1 MIPFTG
7 TLAFSHGT
15 QASPEWKRRMEEHEP
30 AEEGALCE
38 IMTLYNHSTSRRDA
52 KWSEF
57 EDLAAEEERLAE
69 LGRKFAVIHRRS
81 RVETDGHLSWVTHS
95 VEAQSPRLRSL
106 LDAVFSDYPSWYPD
120 ATPYAIAPPFKPYVH
135 RWDRIMELCDQ
146 ADSDELQLLRRELEQ
161 PIGSYLSAL
170 DSARKTGTVSFRNL
184 WLILAP
190 GSLVVSQKSGSPCV
204 STLARV
210 GFVPATRAC
219 PAYWALTLVH
229 VDWNGE
235 SCGLGSQAQ
244 NILEY
249 EDSILVT
256 KLDIIPL
263 EFAPDRKGLQ
273 AKLLARGRKFEAL
286 RGFHTRAYTGKKY
299 VRQGSF
305 MVEKP
310 VSGRI
315 IVDAHAYHQVQQTVA
330 PKLAPLD
337 SLTSPGSLSSQ
348 MLSAISADNGRPPS
362 SSGSGSSGS
371 VSSGSISSGSDS
383 SGPETKVLVY
393 PRLSKRR
400 SRAQKAYRG
409 REKKPEDSKDKKSDR
424 REDLTAL
431 TELQC
436 ILAVPRVKGFD
447 LRAKEWCEFDVDDM
461 EPVEW
466 DTSPYDNLV
475 LPEGEKD
482 LIAAFADRRGLSTQG
497 FDDFIA
503 HKGKGI
509 IILLCGPP
517 GVGKTLTAEAV
528 AEKSRVPLY
537 VLSAG
542 DLGTAPEKVEAGLAE
557 AFECCRL
564 WDAVLLLDEA
574 DVYLEKRD
582 ASSLR
587 RNELVSIFLRQLE
600 YYRGLMFLT
609 TNRVAAIDPAFKS
622 RLDLVLPYHDLDE
635 SCRRKVWVNFVQRLG
650 PDVASLADGDFDQLA
665 KTRLNG
671 REIKNSIKTALV
683 LANYDKPLRLGHLTT
698 VLNIRKRVATLE
710 EA

>member
-299 VRQGSF
+299 V
-305 MVEKP
+305 
-310 VSGRI
+310 SGRI

-393 PRLSKRR
+393 PRL
-400 SRAQKAYRG
+400 
-409 REKKPEDSKDKKSDR
+409 
-424 REDLTAL
+424 
-431 TELQC
+431 
-436 ILAVPRVKGFD
+436 IKGFD